1 MAMHDMGQGIGFSQH
16 GVRRDGRAVD
26 ADAAVLECQRP
37 VVAREGVELGRED
50 LLRRAKVPAA
60 LDEGAKHVVVR
71 LDEALAIALNNT
83 DLLEFSVLVVVV
95 VVVVGGAT
103 SQSCVES
110 QHQRLRQWII
120 SVLVGA
126 TRPFGRWRVIDGW
139 FVAVAIGIGNGRSRE
154 LVASAL
160 HRWGSEAKNSNAHSG
175 FPRLYSWSHSAKSGT
190 ERGVV
195 VTHEATSGSR
205 RKICQSKR

>member
-1 MAMHDMGQGIGFSQH
+1 M
-16 GVRRDGRAVD
+16 
-26 ADAAVLECQRP
+26 LECQRP

-71 LDEALAIALNNT
+71 LDEALAIALNNA